1 MAAGWPIATGI
12 IEGACRHLVKD
23 RLDLTGARW
32 GLQGAQAILKL
43 RALRS
48 NDDWDNYWTFHVNQQ
63 RHRTH
68 ETRYLDHEL
77 PTAA

>member
-1 MAAGWPIATGI
+1 MQRHRRTFNRTTLS
-12 IEGACRHLVKD
+12 RHLVKD

-32 GLQGAQAILKL
+32 GLQDAQAILEL

-48 NDDWDNYWTFHVNQQ
+48 NDDWDNYWAFNLKQE

-68 ETRYLDHEL
+68 ETRYHADT
-77 PTAA
+77 TAA